1 MEKSLA
7 RVAAKGGVMKP
18 IDSVRAWV
26 VPLSM
31 CIAMAMTMGGITQAQ
46 AQAGKVTIGRGVGA
60 DIFRDDLCWDPVGY
74 IRGLGPF
81 SWGQSARDFQH
92 SISGDAPVTYTS
104 VDAPSG
110 QGKTVK
116 AAIIDKNKGATYEF
130 IRVPCPPPQTAPP
143 DYGWRP
149 FSTDP
154 ADKYWPGGG
163 WAGPFAGVQVVGEWS
178 GVTTSEF
185 NGAGVRTFH
194 SQDFGSGVGGGVNL
208 GWNWQPWNPST
219 VVGIVLDANGLN
231 DRVRHDFAGGN
242 YIGSDMNFTGSA
254 QVRGGM
260 LVNPSFLLYVQT
272 GVSVANQQLK
282 IDFGGPETNE
292 SRWTPGYTLGLG
304 AEVKLPMK
312 PLPFAR
318 SMSLFAEYSHTWW
331 DTANLR
337 MPVASPLFDYGWL
350 RQTDAVKFGARV
362 SWGDGAPR

>member
-1 MEKSLA
+1 
-7 RVAAKGGVMKP
+7 MKP
-18 IDSVRAWV
+18 IDSIRASV
-26 VPLSM
+26 VPLFA
-31 CIAMAMTMGGITQAQ
+31 CIAMMMTMSGITQVQ

-74 IRGLGPF
+74 IRGLGPYP
-81 SWGQSARDFQH
+81 WGQSARDFQH

-116 AAIIDKNKGATYEF
+116 AAIVDKNKGATYEF
-130 IRVPCPPPQTAPP
+130 IRVPCPPPADT
-143 DYGWRP
+143 YRP
-149 FSTDP
+149 
-154 ADKYWPGGG
+154 GG

-194 SQDFGSGVGGGVNL
+194 SQDFGSGVGGGVNV

-231 DRVRHDFAGGN
+231 DRVRHDFAGGS

-254 QVRGGM
+254 QVRGGV
-260 LVNPSFLLYVQT
+260 LVNPSFLLYAQT
-272 GVSVANQQLK
+272 GVSVASQQIK

-292 SRWTPGYTLGLG
+292 NRWTAGYTLGFG
-304 AEVKLPMK
+304 GEVKLPMK
-312 PLPFAR
+312 QLPLGR
-318 SMSLFAEYSHTWW
+318 SISLFAEYSHTWW

-337 MPVASPLFDYGWL
+337 MPVASPLFDYAWL
-350 RQTDAVKFGARV
+350 RETDAVKFGARV